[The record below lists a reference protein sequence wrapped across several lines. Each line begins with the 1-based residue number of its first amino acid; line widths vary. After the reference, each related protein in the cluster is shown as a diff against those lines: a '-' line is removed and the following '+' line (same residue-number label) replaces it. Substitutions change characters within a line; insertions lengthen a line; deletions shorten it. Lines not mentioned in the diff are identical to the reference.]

1 MHHQPPTLL
10 LVPAPCGS
18 PQAGLG
24 AGGAEGGQPA
34 CTPFTLLGTGQPH
47 SAPTG
52 SCAGPGRA
60 SGFFNAWR
68 GGTGG
73 DLAWLL
79 LREEAGCGQPGWWPL
94 AVPSPL
100 TRTLYCSHGQGTY
113 NSQPRSILR
122 ASGSCHYP
130 GRVPRGWDR
139 DTPGRAGCVQ
149 QPRGLVAAP
158 GSSVPTQPPTA
169 TNTSPARS
177 SQPTRSP
184 TRDIAP
190 ICAACRRCGDT
201 LAAGTVLVHAPT
213 TPRLPPRTSSPP
225 LHHGPNPLSM
235 EQSKGLLLI
244 FVKSLIRRLSSQG
257 DGGDVAAGG
266 EGGGHITA
274 QFQTPFLFSAVL
286 GSPGSRG

>member
-1 MHHQPPTLL
+1 M
-10 LVPAPCGS
+10 
-18 PQAGLG
+18 
-24 AGGAEGGQPA
+24 
-34 CTPFTLLGTGQPH
+34 
-47 SAPTG
+47 
-52 SCAGPGRA
+52 
-60 SGFFNAWR
+60 
-68 GGTGG
+68 
-73 DLAWLL
+73 L

-94 AVPSPL
+94 AVPSPP

-122 ASGSCHYP
+122 ASGSCHSP

-201 LAAGTVLVHAPT
+201 LAAGTVLVHAPMA
-213 TPRLPPRTSSPP
+213 PRLPPRTSSPP

-266 EGGGHITA
+266 EGGDTS
-274 QFQTPFLFSAVL
+274 QLNSKPPSFFLRCSAPPGAGADFAWR
-286 GSPGSRG
+286 GSEWMPTPGSS